1 MKLTNLKQIEKSQTL
16 LINEQSRIMENEGV
30 DIIKFGFGQ
39 SPFLPPKNVIETLK
53 KHAHLKDYAPVQ
65 GIDALRDAVAKFH
78 AKVDGLDITKN
89 DVFIAPGSKILIYSV
104 LASFEK
110 ADVLVPAPAWVSYIP
125 QSFLANHNVIPVET
139 TFEER
144 WRVNPANLER
154 AIAKKKDKNLPSVLI
169 INYPGN
175 PDGLTYTDAELKAL
189 ADVLRKNNVL
199 VVSDEIYSLLTH
211 NGKHTSLAKHYPEG
225 TIVTGGLSKWA
236 GAGGWRLGIALLPKT
251 IDKDFKETMLG
262 IASETYSCASLP
274 VQMAAID
281 AYNTDNSEIKEYV
294 EGQRKIINALG
305 GYGTNVLRDAG
316 VRLHDMEGAFYIFPD
331 FSNFKDKLAKK
342 GIKTSNELCT
352 ALLKDTGVALL
363 PGTAFGMK
371 PESLTARLAYVEFNG
386 TQALEDLKGVKDAKE
401 LLNSTLKKSKDGF
414 DRMVKWLKSL

>member
-1 MKLTNLKQIEKSQTL
+1 MKFTNLKQIEKSQTL

-39 SPFLPPKNVIETLK
+39 SPFLPPQHVIEVLK
-53 KHAHLKDYAPVQ
+53 KNAHLKDYAPVQ
-65 GIDALRDAVAKFH
+65 GIDKLREAVAKFH

-104 LASFEK
+104 LASFDH

-125 QSFLANHNVIPVET
+125 QSYLANHNVIKIECS
-139 TFEER
+139 FEDR
-144 WRVNPANLER
+144 WRVNPKNLE
-154 AIAKKKDKNLPSVLI
+154 AALAKKKDKNIPTILI

-175 PDGLTYTDAELKAL
+175 PDGLTYTADELKAL
-189 ADVLRKNNVL
+189 GEILKKNNVL

-211 NGKHTSLAKHYPEG
+211 NGKHTSLAKFYPEG

-236 GAGGWRLGIALLPKT
+236 GAGGWRLGVALLPKN

-281 AYNTDNSEIKEYV
+281 AYNLESGEIKDYI
-294 EGQRKIINALG
+294 EGQRKIITALG
-305 GYGTNVLRDAG
+305 NYGTDVLSKAG
-316 VRLHDMEGAFYIFPD
+316 VRLHKPEGAFYIFPD
-331 FSNFKDKLAKK
+331 FSNFKDKFAAK
-342 GIKTSNELCT
+342 GIRTSNEMCT

-363 PGTAFGMK
+363 PGTAFGMN

-386 TQALEDLKGVKDAKE
+386 NQALEDLKKVKSADE
-401 LLNSTLKKSKDGF
+401 LLTTTLKKSKDGF
-414 DRMVKWLKSL
+414 DRMVNWLKNN

>member
-1 MKLTNLKQIEKSQTL
+1 MKFSNLKQIEKSQTL
-16 LINEQSRIMENEGV
+16 LINEQSRNMENEGV

-39 SPFLPPKNVIETLK
+39 SPFLPPKNAIETLK
-53 KHAHLKDYAPVQ
+53 NNAHLKDYAPVQ
-65 GIDALRDAVAKFH
+65 GIDILRDAVAKFH

-125 QSFLANHNVIPVET
+125 QSYLANHTVIPVEC

-144 WRVNPANLER
+144 WRVNPVNLEK
-154 AIAKKKDKNLPSVLI
+154 ALAKKKDKNIPTILI

-175 PDGLTYTDAELKAL
+175 PDGLTYTADELKAI

-211 NGKHTSLAKHYPEG
+211 NGKHTSLAKFYPEG

-236 GAGGWRLGIALLPKT
+236 GAGGWRLGIALLPKN
-251 IDKDFKETMLG
+251 IDKEFKETMLG

-274 VQMAAID
+274 VQMAAVE
-281 AYNTDNSEIKEYV
+281 AYKLDSADIKEYI
-294 EGQRKIINALG
+294 EGQRKIVTAMG
-305 GYGTNVLRDAG
+305 GYATNELRKAG
-316 VRLHDMEGAFYIFPD
+316 VRLHDVEGAFYIFPD
-331 FSNFKDKLAKK
+331 FSNFKDAMAKK
-342 GIKTSNELCT
+342 GITTSNQLCS

-386 TQALEDLKGVKDAKE
+386 TQALEDLKKVKSADE
-401 LLNSTLKKSKDGF
+401 LLTTTLKKSKEGI
-414 DRMVKWLKSL
+414 DRMVKWLKN